1 MHNKIVFVNT
11 ISSNLGTDC
20 KITIE
25 PIIPKVIVSPW
36 M

>member
-1 MHNKIVFVNT
+1 MHKKIVFVNT
-11 ISSNLGTDC
+11 ISSNLGTDY